1 MGDSSII
8 EFKSQPPSRK
18 SEQSKNQLPISSK
31 MLQALNIG
39 TNLVESY
46 EKLQKQLK
54 KQNFVNYNDYKI
66 IIAKFEVRFCS
77 IKGFLLKKL
86 SKLENLIHMGN
97 NVLNVVPGK
106 NCDSNKFND
115 ITFKLK

>member
-18 SEQSKNQLPISSK
+18 SEQSKSQLPISSK
-31 MLQALNIG
+31 MLQALNIE
-39 TNLVESY
+39 TNIVESY

-54 KQNFVNYNDYKI
+54 KQNFVNYNDYKVI
-66 IIAKFEVRFCS
+66 IGKFEVRFCS

-115 ITFKLK
+115 VTFKLK